1 MSGRIAWWQPELGEE
16 ERERVLRVLAS
27 NYINDG
33 EVTEELTRAI
43 AKLVD
48 AKFAV
53 GVTSGTAASYLSLVA
68 LGIAEAEEVIVPD
81 MTFIATA
88 NAFSMTGAR
97 PVVVDVD
104 LATRNSSVA

>member
-1 MSGRIAWWQPELGEE
+1 
-16 ERERVLRVLAS
+16 VLQVLAS

-33 EVTEELTRAI
+33 EVTEEFTSAI

-53 GVTSGTAASYLSLVA
+53 GVTSGTAAIYLSLVA
-68 LGIAEAEEVIVPD
+68 LGIAHGDEVIVPD

-88 NAFSMTGAR
+88 NAVSMTGAT
-97 PVVVDVD
+97 PVLVDVGAGTPNMSV
-104 LATRNSSVA
+104 LALEGAISFKTNAGVPVA